1 MSRKNTR
8 KAERKAE
15 RKTERTMMYGGE
27 ESREESRKAER
38 KESRKAERK
47 ESRKAERKES
57 RKEERT
63 MMEGGKVKVGSKAQV
78 FHGTADRTA
87 GGLTKSDLL
96 LNKRGHI
103 VSRKQM
109 EAGKKA
115 FKRLEAL
122 GYKPKK
128 GVFKLFTKKTRRA

>member
-1 MSRKNTR
+1 MLNMSRKNTRKNSRKDSRNAERKDSRNAERKNTR
-8 KAERKAE
+8 KAER
-15 RKTERTMMYGGE
+15 TF
-27 ESREESRKAER
+27 
-38 KESRKAERK
+38 
-47 ESRKAERKES
+47 
-57 RKEERT
+57 
-63 MMEGGKVKVGSKAQV
+63 MEGGKVKVGSKAQV

>member
-8 KAERKAE
+8 KAPRKD
-15 RKTERTMMYGGE
+15 
-27 ESREESRKAER
+27 SRKAER
-38 KESRKAERK
+38 KNTRKDTRKAERK
-47 ESRKAERKES
+47 V
-57 RKEERT
+57 
-63 MMEGGKVKVGSKAQV
+63 MEGGKVKVGSKAQV
-78 FHGTADRTA
+78 FHGTAERTA
-87 GGLTKSDLL
+87 GGLTKADLL

>member
-8 KAERKAE
+8 KASRKDSRKAERKDSRKNTRKADRKVERMAERKAE
-15 RKTERTMMYGGE
+15 RKV
-27 ESREESRKAER
+27 
-38 KESRKAERK
+38 
-47 ESRKAERKES
+47 
-57 RKEERT
+57 
-63 MMEGGKVKVGSKAQV
+63 MEGGKVKVGSKAQV
-78 FHGTADRTA
+78 FHGTAERTA

>member
-8 KAERKAE
+8 KASRKDSRKAERKDSRKNTRKADRKADRKAERMAERKAE
-15 RKTERTMMYGGE
+15 RKV
-27 ESREESRKAER
+27 
-38 KESRKAERK
+38 
-47 ESRKAERKES
+47 
-57 RKEERT
+57 
-63 MMEGGKVKVGSKAQV
+63 MEGGKVKVGSKAQV
-78 FHGTADRTA
+78 FHGTAERTA

>member
-1 MSRKNTR
+1 MFNMSRKNTR
-8 KAERKAE
+8 KASRKDSRKAERKDSRKNTRKADRKVERMAERKAE
-15 RKTERTMMYGGE
+15 RKV
-27 ESREESRKAER
+27 
-38 KESRKAERK
+38 
-47 ESRKAERKES
+47 
-57 RKEERT
+57 
-63 MMEGGKVKVGSKAQV
+63 MEGGKVKVGSKAQV
-78 FHGTADRTA
+78 FHGTAERTA